1 MTLRH
6 LFGAVY
12 ETAKVSVPTLAEV
25 LVGWER
31 RERYDAR
38 LLSWADN
45 LLRRAKVSLA
55 VTGVENAA
63 RGEAFVVMSNHQ
75 SLYDVP
81 VIFSALR
88 RPIRMV
94 TKAELFRIPIWG
106 RAMREAGFIEVDR
119 GDHERAVQSMQRAS
133 EAFARGMNIWISP
146 EGTRSRDGSLG
157 AFRKG
162 GFHLALEAGARILP
176 VGIDGTRQVLPAKG
190 RTVRPGAN
198 VAVTICPPVDPRDFG
213 STRLDALVDHVRR
226 AIVRARV
233 RPDAG

>member
-6 LFGAVY
+6 LLGAVY
-12 ETAKVSVPTLAEV
+12 ETAKISVPTLVEV
-25 LVGWER
+25 LVG
-31 RERYDAR
+31 REARDRYDAR

-45 LLRRAKVSLA
+45 LLRRAEISLT
-55 VTGVENAA
+55 VTGLENAA
-63 RGEAFVVMSNHQ
+63 RDEAFVVMSNHQ
-75 SLYDVP
+75 SHYDIP

-106 RAMREAGFIEVDR
+106 RAMRQAGFIEVDR
-119 GDHERAVQSMQRAS
+119 GDHERAVRSMQSAAES
-133 EAFARGMNIWISP
+133 FARGMNIWISP

-157 AFRKG
+157 PFRKG

-176 VGIDGTRQVLPAKG
+176 VGIDGTREVLPAKG

-198 VAVTICPPVDPRDFG
+198 VVVTICPPVDPRDFG
-213 STRLDALVDHVRR
+213 SEHLDALVDRVRE
-226 AIVRARV
+226 AIVQARV
-233 RPDAG
+233 EPEAG